1 MTDEWQQTGFGSWAF
16 SSRPCLITGLDK
28 VSIRS
33 LSGRGDMEA
42 ACMILARN
50 GFVRMSRPWD
60 EVPVYQALG
69 RAPVTTLI
77 NPSGAASPMPYPDTI
92 YVFFGE
98 DTAGEEARKNWLRFF
113 DKIMDNPPC
122 GFAGFSKR
130 EFRHNDLLLLQDTG
144 VGLANRYEKALFL
157 LHSHGF
163 RPCHSKY
170 HFTPQFRAPVEG
182 SKSVRSPGAAGQTK
196 GTEIGLSNG
205 KAAAIFKLDGRVVAG
220 PRLGNL
226 EMGGT
231 NLGDQPPVEAGPS
244 TNLRRPPPQVAA
256 CVQEGGPVPPVL
268 ARTSPTAMMR
278 ACLRGLRS
286 ARDSLLDF
294 FW

>member
-1 MTDEWQQTGFGSWAF
+1 
-16 SSRPCLITGLDK
+16 
-28 VSIRS
+28 
-33 LSGRGDMEA
+33 
-42 ACMILARN
+42 
-50 GFVRMSRPWD
+50 
-60 EVPVYQALG
+60 
-69 RAPVTTLI
+69 
-77 NPSGAASPMPYPDTI
+77 
-92 YVFFGE
+92 
-98 DTAGEEARKNWLRFF
+98 
-113 DKIMDNPPC
+113 
-122 GFAGFSKR
+122 
-130 EFRHNDLLLLQDTG
+130 
-144 VGLANRYEKALFL
+144 

-182 SKSVRSPGAAGQTK
+182 SKSVRSPGGAGQTK

-256 CVQEGGPVPPVL
+256 CVQVGGPVPPVL